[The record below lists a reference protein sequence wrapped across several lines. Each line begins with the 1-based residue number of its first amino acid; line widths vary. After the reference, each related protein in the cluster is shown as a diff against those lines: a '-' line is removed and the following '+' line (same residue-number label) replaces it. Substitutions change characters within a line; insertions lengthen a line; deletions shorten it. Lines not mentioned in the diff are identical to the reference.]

1 MAIVGNIPHF
11 QTYPFPAG
19 NVPKIGTWHLE
30 TLESCLCCGRWSA
43 LPFLQISR
51 GLRHW
56 RTAPWSKGYQK
67 PSKTAWC
74 SVEHEKLLHGAIS
87 STYGPSRDARSRR
100 NAASCSNHWG
110 FNSIHPSKN
119 LEKSDPRGDFWMIC
133 SWNVAF
139 FIYCF
144 PIPRHVLVVPLPS
157 TPVAQVAS
165 AAMALV
171 ALGRGELY
179 TEDELKTLLAR
190 EISKRPWPTVGTVV
204 SISHEP
210 WSERGPKRLWNG
222 YETMLGS

>member
-1 MAIVGNIPHF
+1 MS
-11 QTYPFPAG
+11 Q
-19 NVPKIGTWHLE
+19 KL
-30 TLESCLCCGRWSA
+30 GRDILSLVSAAVFAA
-43 LPFLQISR
+43 LPFLQICR

-74 SVEHEKLLHGAIS
+74 SVEHEKLLHCAIS

-110 FNSIHPSKN
+110 FNSILNPRKTSKN
-119 LEKSDPRGDFWMIC
+119 RTF
-133 SWNVAF
+133 VAISEWFAAQTAWF
-139 FIYCF
+139 FFTSQDMCW
-144 PIPRHVLVVPLPS
+144 VVPLPS
-157 TPVAQVAS
+157 TPVAS
-165 AAMALV
+165 CAMALV

-210 WSERGPKRLWNG
+210 WSEISFEAMKI

>member
-1 MAIVGNIPHF
+1 MSL
-11 QTYPFPAG
+11 
-19 NVPKIGTWHLE
+19 KL
-30 TLESCLCCGRWSA
+30 GRDILSLVSAAVFAA
-43 LPFLQISR
+43 LPFLQICR

-100 NAASCSNHWG
+100 NAASSSNHWG
-110 FNSIHPSKN
+110 FNSIHPRKISKN
-119 LEKSDPRGDFWMIC
+119 RTFGDFWLIC
-133 SWNVAF
+133 SSNSMAF
-139 FIYCF
+139 FH
-144 PIPRHVLVVPLPS
+144 IPRHVLVLPLPS
-157 TPVAQVAS
+157 TPVAS
-165 AAMALV
+165 CAMALV

-210 WSERGPKRLWNG
+210 WSERSKEAMKRCWGVRCAVGLVGELWLVGWLVN
-222 YETMLGS
+222 